1 MYMHR
6 AWGKTRAETW
16 AWKPNMAVGVA
27 AALATGGQSG
37 VGEKWAMGGK
47 ELWEPTEEALMWGW
61 WERPTLMPS

>member
-27 AALATGGQSG
+27 AALATGGPTMAPNLDTGLLWLSG
-37 VGEKWAMGGK
+37 PGLLFA
-47 ELWEPTEEALMWGW
+47 
-61 WERPTLMPS
+61 PSS